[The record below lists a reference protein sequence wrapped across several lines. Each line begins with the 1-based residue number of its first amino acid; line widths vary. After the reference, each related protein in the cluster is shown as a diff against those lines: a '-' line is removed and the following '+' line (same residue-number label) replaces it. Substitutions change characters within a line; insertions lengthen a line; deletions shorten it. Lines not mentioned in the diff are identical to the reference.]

1 MIYCTNGW
9 NFVGGNSKSKSNQY
23 ASTSLIQIEG
33 VNTKKKVNWYQG
45 KHLAYVYKAKVN
57 TNRSHSRC
65 IWGKVSRPH
74 GKVALSEL
82 SSSPTC
88 LPSPWLAA

>member
-9 NFVGGNSKSKSNQY
+9 NVVGGNSKSKSNQY

-45 KHLAYVYKAKVN
+45 KHLAYVYEAKSN
-57 TNRSHSRC
+57 LPPKSM
-65 IWGKVSRPH
+65 GDKVIVSMYP
-74 GKVALSEL
+74 
-82 SSSPTC
+82 C
-88 LPSPWLAA
+88 NI